1 MNDFIAGHNWIV
13 FALILATFAYIWAYN
28 ERQDK

>member
-1 MNDFIAGHNWIV
+1 MSEYPDGYNWIF
-13 FALILATFAYIWAYN
+13 FALVLATFAYIWAYN